1 MSENRGPRFPQIV
14 SYDRVPKN
22 LLINPGFEIW
32 QRGAG
37 PFTTHYTFSADEWL
51 LNISSGTLSVARSTS
66 ALFGDYCASMTV
78 GGAGV
83 GNIGQ
88 GIEVYKSLE
97 DAWVTFSVWVNA
109 PVGVSVWI
117 TLGSYPNGVDYTPVV
132 GTGTWQQAV
141 VTRNMGSGL
150 TGHGSWPHSYGAVA
164 QVQCNENATVLVDG
178 AVLAVGYFPEGLMY
192 RPPNPAQDMLRCERY
207 YQKSDAA
214 NWASRTM
221 WTGKCTSGSVYY
233 MNMPFS
239 TKMAAVPTISVT
251 NYSSGS
257 FPATASSTWCNGTQG
272 FWFGRTANATNNR
285 GFFGDIWSAEVP

>member
-22 LLINPGFEIW
+22 LLINPGFEVW

-117 TLGSYPNGVDYTPVV
+117 ILGSYPNGVDYTPVV
-132 GTGTWQQAV
+132 GTGTWQQAA

-150 TGHGSWPHSYGAVA
+150 TTFASWPHSFGAA
-164 QVQCNENATVLVDG
+164 AFIQCNENATVLVDG
-178 AVLAVGYFPEGLMY
+178 ATLVVGKYPEGVPYVPPQPANDLHSACRFYQTSPSQFAQGIYMHGEVTSGETYYGNARFPVMMQATPTMTLINNSVSRFPGTTASTAANTRGVYQGQTANSSGKGYF
-192 RPPNPAQDMLRCERY
+192 
-207 YQKSDAA
+207 
-214 NWASRTM
+214 
-221 WTGKCTSGSVYY
+221 
-233 MNMPFS
+233 S
-239 TKMAAVPTISVT
+239 T
-251 NYSSGS
+251 
-257 FPATASSTWCNGTQG
+257 
-272 FWFGRTANATNNR
+272 
-285 GFFGDIWSAEVP
+285 IWRAEVT

>member
-37 PFTTHYTFSADEWL
+37 PFTTHYIFSADEWL

-117 TLGSYPNGVDYTPVV
+117 ILGSYPNGVDYTPVV
-132 GTGTWQQAV
+132 GTGTWQQAA

-150 TGHGSWPHSYGAVA
+150 TTFASWPHSFGAA
-164 QVQCNENATVLVDG
+164 AFIQCNENATVLVDG
-178 AVLAVGYFPEGLMY
+178 ATLVVGKYPEGVPYVPPQPANDLHSACRFYQTSPSQFAQGIYMHGEVTSGETYYGNARFPVMMQATPTMTLINNSVSRFPGTTASTAANTRGVYQGQTANSSGKGYF
-192 RPPNPAQDMLRCERY
+192 
-207 YQKSDAA
+207 
-214 NWASRTM
+214 
-221 WTGKCTSGSVYY
+221 
-233 MNMPFS
+233 S
-239 TKMAAVPTISVT
+239 T
-251 NYSSGS
+251 
-257 FPATASSTWCNGTQG
+257 
-272 FWFGRTANATNNR
+272 
-285 GFFGDIWSAEVP
+285 IWRAEVT